1 MAAARIKLGLQDK
14 LYLGNVNAL
23 RDWGFAGDYVEGMWR
38 ILQHDRPDD
47 FVLATGEM
55 HSVKEFCEEAFG
67 LLDLDWEK
75 YVEHDTRYDRPSEV
89 EQLLGDPTKA
99 REQLG
104 WTPKVTFKA
113 LVKMMVEA
121 DLAVARQDAAAAK
134 EGRVI
139 ERAE

>member
-1 MAAARIKLGLQDK
+1 
-14 LYLGNVNAL
+14 
-23 RDWGFAGDYVEGMWR
+23 MWR

-67 LLDLDWEK
+67 LLGLDWEK

-104 WTPKVTFKA
+104 WTPKVTFKQ
-113 LVKMMVEA
+113 LVKMMVES

>member
-1 MAAARIKLGLQDK
+1 M
-14 LYLGNVNAL
+14 
-23 RDWGFAGDYVEGMWR
+23 
-38 ILQHDRPDD
+38 
-47 FVLATGEM
+47 
-55 HSVKEFCEEAFG
+55 
-67 LLDLDWEK
+67 
-75 YVEHDTRYDRPSEV
+75 
-89 EQLLGDPTKA
+89 GDPTKA
-99 REQLG
+99 KQVLG